1 MGEVLILNVKNLQA
15 IAERFSLDYKPF
27 RAFYGLYDKD
37 LMEGKMESMDFF
49 GIMEKKYNNSLSK
62 LEKVHIKAINENLFI
77 RDFHP
82 LPNPYMMETIDKLR
96 EKGHRCVLGSN
107 TFEPHMT
114 VVEKMEEKP
123 LSHLDHLY
131 LSYKMGVAKP
141 SPDFFLHI
149 LEKEKVSPEDTVFI
163 DDRAYNTDVASSLGI
178 KTLLYD
184 NENKEENE
192 EFFKE
197 YLE

>member
-1 MGEVLILNVKNLQA
+1 MGKLFIFDMGEVLILNVKNLQA
-15 IAERFSLDYKPF
+15 IAKRFSLDYKPF

-49 GIMEKKYNNSLSK
+49 GIMEKEYNVK
-62 LEKVHIKAINENLFI
+62 INGNLFI